1 MEVNEKIRVLIC
13 KCCNTEIEE
22 SYLDECWVRREENSY
37 PNNNIIFCTQDC
49 LSRWVGE
56 ELKSEQWV
64 EESEEELAEIMEV
77 YGTDLEK
84 GVQK

>member
-13 KCCNTEIEE
+13 ECCNTEIEE
-22 SYLDECWVRREENSY
+22 SYLDECWVRTEEGRNK
-37 PNNNIIFCTQDC
+37 IFCTQDC

-56 ELKSEQWV
+56 ELNSEQWV
-64 EESEEELAEIMEV
+64 DESEEELNEIMKV